1 MTLTG
6 KEKLFLLYKM
16 MFLVKYLISLS
27 KNKEEILQNVTS
39 DAI

>member
-6 KEKLFLLYKM
+6 KEKLFFLYKM
-16 MFLVKYLISLS
+16 MCLVKYLISLS